1 MNIQPINNSV
11 SVQGKSNNNGL
22 NNLKDKV
29 VQKIIDAV
37 PEHTHKESAK
47 KLDRWNKVDN
57 WVSKPAQNR
66 AIMGATALMTQ
77 PFIDYNNKKVDKETR
92 KMAFFN
98 RCAVIIAGTS
108 VGMFIVRGP
117 IHKLTEKMTNL
128 KGNSKFSK
136 TLLPKKYLNEI
147 AENEKFLKNYRVA
160 LSTSLAVAACAITNF
175 LLDAPL
181 TIYLTNLFQ
190 DKLCNKN
197 KSKAIKETEVKHE

>member
-11 SVQGKSNNNGL
+11 SMQGKPNNNGL
-22 NNLKDKV
+22 HNLKDKV

-37 PEHTHKESAK
+37 PEHTQKESAK
-47 KLDRWNKVDN
+47 KLDRWNKIDN

-66 AIMGATALMTQ
+66 AIMGVTALMTQ
-77 PFIDYNNKKVDKETR
+77 PFIDYNNPKVDKETR

-98 RCAVIIAGTS
+98 RCAVILAGTS

-117 IHKLTEKMTNL
+117 IHTLTEKMTDL
-128 KGNSKFSK
+128 KGKSKFSK
-136 TLLPKKYLNEI
+136 ALLPKKYLNEI

-190 DKLCNKN
+190 DKLCNKKKN
-197 KSKAIKETEVKHE
+197 GAKKEMEVKNE